1 MKRFFLAVMMAAM
14 FMFAS
19 CEYTG
24 DQTKDAASI
33 DSTVVTNDSILQ
45 KDTIV
50 LNVNTIHC
58 VATTKT
64 GEKCKN
70 HRVEGDSLC
79 SIHRRLNK

>member
-24 DQTKDAASI
+24 NSIKDTASI
-33 DSTVVTNDSILQ
+33 DSTVVTNDSILSQ
-45 KDTIV
+45 DTIV
-50 LNVNTIHC
+50 LNVDTIHC

>member
-24 DQTKDAASI
+24 DTTKDATSI
-33 DSTVVTNDSILQ
+33 DSTVVTNDSIISQ
-45 KDTIV
+45 DTII
-50 LNVNTIHC
+50 LNVDTIHC
-58 VATTKT
+58 AATTKT

-79 SIHRRLNK
+79 AIHRRLNK